1 HHGEDGPFHRGAERP
16 LLRQRFQKA
25 VDADLLP
32 EGIQYPGAAQRARFD
47 ESQTALAL
55 QRGLGLQ
62 DILGAQEAGDA
73 SDQAPELLDVVFV
86 GTAEGIED
94 AGPGLTGH
102 RIALIVRDLEVGDDG
117 TVFVL
122 ALDSSEVHVYIE
134 PYFAISDKHLFLVRV
149 PTRFRDFAS
158 LRSEG
163 FALSLSALK
172 RLKTVEPG
180 HGVAPF
186 YCSSRCGQVA
196 HSGPG
201 HACLECKR
209 DQGPSAGHHPAPN
222 EKSVKI
228 RGRNC
233 TRVRKTGCTAR
244 TDDPAGPPHRAAHT
258 RQRGSRPRTASC
270 GQQGRARARAM

>member
-16 LLRQRFQKA
+16 LLRQSFQQT

-102 RIALIVRDLEVGDDG
+102 RVALIVRDLEVGDDG

-122 ALDSSEVHVYIE
+122 APDSSEVHVYIE
-134 PYFAISDKHLFLVRV
+134 PYFTLSDKHLFRIRV
-149 PTRFRDFAS
+149 PTRSRDFAS
-158 LRSEG
+158 LRGEEIPLLRAFPSHCVPQNG
-163 FALSLSALK
+163 RKLSNPGYTSLAFG
-172 RLKTVEPG
+172 KTLRE
-180 HGVAPF
+180 
-186 YCSSRCGQVA
+186 
-196 HSGPG
+196 
-201 HACLECKR
+201 
-209 DQGPSAGHHPAPN
+209 AGL
-222 EKSVKI
+222 V
-228 RGRNC
+228 
-233 TRVRKTGCTAR
+233 
-244 TDDPAGPPHRAAHT
+244 
-258 RQRGSRPRTASC
+258 GSMGS
-270 GQQGRARARAM
+270 